1 MRKWIFRLCASM
13 LHWCSEGAVKTEE
26 QRKSVTQLLLLTSAS
41 AATGSAFSSDFSDN
55 SVIAERLCRRVT
67 LAFGVRTASGT
78 GLVGGVAAW
87 HAASPLVGVAVGMSC
102 ALLGATRTTR
112 GGVESVASHA
122 LIMVS
127 PLTVVGT

>member
-1 MRKWIFRLCASM
+1 MFRLCASM

-78 GLVGGVAAW
+78 GLVSTLVGGVAAW